1 MNYSFIKNLI
11 PTDFIRSQST
21 LKDSSRVRKHSDA
34 GSSGPEVV
42 HAVKETIAGRCKE
55 TDKNQNCFLV
65 LLNLKVKALPTKQN
79 TSVSPGIH
87 LPLCSWPYE
96 VYCKPQD
103 ADKH

>member
-11 PTDFIRSQST
+11 PTDRSQST

-42 HAVKETIAGRCKE
+42 HAVKETIARRRKE
-55 TDKNQNCFLV
+55 TDKNQKCFLV

-87 LPLCSWPYE
+87 FPLCSWPYE
-96 VYCKPQD
+96 VYVNLKMQINT
-103 ADKH
+103 